1 VQAATVALPAWP
13 PVVVVP
19 GGHATQ
25 STASKAPGR
34 ATVPKKPLAHE
45 VHAAA
50 VVLPFAKF
58 AVVVPTGH
66 GAQPPAAAEAGCV
79 TAPKKPGAQTLQ
91 AKADVLAAV
100 CAVETPKGQLVQL
113 AAPPGAGE

>member
-1 VQAATVALPAWP
+1 MLPGAE
-13 PVVVVP
+13 
-19 GGHATQ
+19 
-25 STASKAPGR
+25 
-34 ATVPKKPLAHE
+34 L
-45 VHAAA
+45 
-50 VVLPFAKF
+50 
-58 AVVVPTGH
+58 AVVVPQGH

-100 CAVETPKGQLVQL
+100 CAVETPKEQLVQL